1 MVFFNMSLEEERVKL
16 EKIFSNLPEKIR
28 KEDIIVV
35 IEDRPYTWNAAYLE
49 VKNKSELGEKI
60 LKKLKDMGII

>member
-1 MVFFNMSLEEERVKL
+1 MSMEEERVKL
-16 EKIFSNLPEKIR
+16 EKIFSNLPEKVR

-35 IEDRPYTWNAAYLE
+35 IDDKPYTWNVAYLE

-60 LKKLKDMGII
+60 LKKLKDMEII